1 MSRATASTEEIAF
14 TGYPVKIY
22 AFAGPLDLLLHLAR
36 TQEVDLAEIPVA
48 EITQQFLEYLHTMQE
63 INIEITGEFLVT
75 AAALAYLKS
84 KTLLPPEPEPEPEE
98 EEPVEDPAVELQRR
112 LAQYHIY
119 KEAAERLSSARRLR
133 ERIFLRPVEE
143 DMGLEAG
150 YVTLKDV
157 SLFDM
162 VGAVNQLLKRALP
175 EPVGRVHLP
184 RLSVRDRIEEIL
196 LRLATEQR
204 DLTFSDLVGMPATR
218 TEIIITFLALL
229 ELLRREEIEVHQEGW
244 GGEILVR
251 RSGATR
257 PEGESV
263 AT

>member
-1 MSRATASTEEIAF
+1 MSRATATTADLSAF
-14 TGYPVKIY
+14 TGYPVRIC
-22 AFAGPLDLLLHLAR
+22 AFSGPLDLLLHLAR
-36 TQEVDLAEIPVA
+36 VQEVDLAEIPVA

-63 INIEITGEFLVT
+63 VNIEVTGEFLVT

-84 KTLLPPEPEPEPEE
+84 KTLLPPEPEPEE

-119 KEAAERLSSARRLR
+119 KEAAERLGSARRLR
-133 ERIFLRPVEE
+133 ERIFLRPVEQE
-143 DMGLEAG
+143 AGLEAG

-184 RLSVRDRIEEIL
+184 RLSVHDRIEEIL

-204 DLTFSDLVGMPATR
+204 ELTFSDLAGMPATR

-229 ELLRREEIEVHQEGW
+229 ELLRREEIEVRQEGLR
-244 GGEILVR
+244 GEILVGR
-251 RSGATR
+251 AGQTP
-257 PEGESV
+257 PES
-263 AT
+263 AP